1 MLQDEP
7 GRNYGYFILRVS
19 GLEFM
24 GLEAVLAF
32 PKEAGLSSCVS
43 DMN

>member
-1 MLQDEP
+1 MD
-7 GRNYGYFILRVS
+7 FILRVS

-32 PKEAGLSSCVS
+32 PKEAGLSSFVCF
-43 DMN
+43 